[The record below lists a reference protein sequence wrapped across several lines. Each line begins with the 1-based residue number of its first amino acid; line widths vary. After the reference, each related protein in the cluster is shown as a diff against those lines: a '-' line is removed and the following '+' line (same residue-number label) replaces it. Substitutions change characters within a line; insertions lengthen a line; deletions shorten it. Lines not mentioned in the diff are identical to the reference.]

1 MIKYEELSKEK
12 LLENN
17 GKGVEISLDGESFF
31 FLVNI
36 VEGSDKL
43 IALSGG
49 ALDQSKKLP
58 PVYMRSKWKDD
69 IKYNSIYIDDKT
81 IHGKNLKI
89 GWGVG
94 NKDRHFLNDYVIIIK
109 KISEILEIEDK
120 NIMYYGSSMGGLMS
134 IIMATIHKGTF
145 SVVDNPQTDIFNYYK
160 SFVEK
165 LCILALDGMSK
176 DEIKES
182 FPERMSIVDAM
193 LKYNNVPR
201 IYYYQNNK
209 CSFDMKYHYRPFK
222 KRIEDCKL
230 NNEKVSYHLYSDP
243 VRGHNPLIKE
253 KTLDI
258 FDEIFE
264 GR

>member
-69 IKYNSIYIDDKT
+69 IKYNSICIDDKT

-94 NKDRHFLNDYVIIIK
+94 NKDRHI
-109 KISEILEIEDK
+109 
-120 NIMYYGSSMGGLMS
+120 
-134 IIMATIHKGTF
+134 
-145 SVVDNPQTDIFNYYK
+145 
-160 SFVEK
+160 
-165 LCILALDGMSK
+165 
-176 DEIKES
+176 
-182 FPERMSIVDAM
+182 
-193 LKYNNVPR
+193 
-201 IYYYQNNK
+201 
-209 CSFDMKYHYRPFK
+209 
-222 KRIEDCKL
+222 
-230 NNEKVSYHLYSDP
+230 
-243 VRGHNPLIKE
+243 
-253 KTLDI
+253 
-258 FDEIFE
+258 
-264 GR
+264 